1 MKGKM
6 LMKATHLSKRL
17 NRVAEYVS
25 SFGSSPRRLL
35 DIGSD
40 HAYLPVYLT
49 LNKLIDYAV
58 AGEIAQGP
66 YQSALSQ
73 VSSRDLSSKIE
84 VRLGDGFQV
93 MRDEDNINIVTICG
107 MGGGLIQTILGEGY
121 QRLQPNHLLILQANT
136 GQTGLRSWLKGHAY
150 DIIAEDL
157 IEDHQHIYEIIVAHD
172 RFNQDGLQDLT
183 AKDLL
188 IGPYNGQNKSPI
200 FKKYWQGQL
209 NSRQR
214 VIHSMKEAKQK
225 NQSKIAAIQ
234 EEIRLIREVLEDETS

>member
-1 MKGKM
+1 
-6 LMKATHLSKRL
+6 MKATHLSKRL

-25 SFGSSPRRLL
+25 IFGSSPRRLL

-121 QRLQPNHLLILQANT
+121 QRLQPNHLLIC
-136 GQTGLRSWLKGHAY
+136 
-150 DIIAEDL
+150 
-157 IEDHQHIYEIIVAHD
+157 
-172 RFNQDGLQDLT
+172 
-183 AKDLL
+183 LL
-188 IGPYNGQNKSPI
+188 YTSD
-200 FKKYWQGQL
+200 
-209 NSRQR
+209 
-214 VIHSMKEAKQK
+214 
-225 NQSKIAAIQ
+225 AA
-234 EEIRLIREVLEDETS
+234 DE